1 MAARAEAS
9 FAAVSPAAVSVS
21 ARSSSPCLMESE
33 MPLDAL
39 RSWFVPASTFSRFSS
54 SSFCASSSCFLASS
68 IALSM
73 ASAIFA
79 FILSSLAS
87 LTSMVI
93 VRSIMPP
100 VVMLATPVVPS
111 SAGMTVSLANRES
124 S

>member
-39 RSWFVPASTFSRFSS
+39 RSWFVPASTFSRF
-54 SSFCASSSCFLASS
+54 SFCASSSCFLASS

-111 SAGMTVSLANRES
+111 SAGMTVSLAKRES